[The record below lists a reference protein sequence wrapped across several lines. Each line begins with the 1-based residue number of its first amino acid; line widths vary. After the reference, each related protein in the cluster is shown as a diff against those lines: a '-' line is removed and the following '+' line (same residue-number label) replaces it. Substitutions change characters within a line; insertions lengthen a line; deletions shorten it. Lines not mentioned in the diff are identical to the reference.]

1 VNNKPDPLDDN
12 GHGTHVAGI
21 IAGSSASLKSM
32 APDARL
38 FAYKV
43 LDASGN
49 GNTSTVIAGIEQAM
63 MDSVDIINLSL
74 GTSDG
79 DPTIFSRK
87 RSTGRWK
94 RVSSLS

>member
-1 VNNKPDPLDDN
+1 
-12 GHGTHVAGI
+12 
-21 IAGSSASLKSM
+21 M

-79 DPTIFSRK
+79 DPDDILSQAVDQAVEAGIVVVVAAGNDGDYGTISSPELPAK
-87 RSTGRWK
+87 R
-94 RVSSLS
+94 